1 MLVDS
6 MKPVLKAPG
15 TNLLTLK
22 YEQALSTFAFKFYS
36 RRYDEEEREGVERE
50 AGAYT
55 RPLFGSK

>member
-1 MLVDS
+1 